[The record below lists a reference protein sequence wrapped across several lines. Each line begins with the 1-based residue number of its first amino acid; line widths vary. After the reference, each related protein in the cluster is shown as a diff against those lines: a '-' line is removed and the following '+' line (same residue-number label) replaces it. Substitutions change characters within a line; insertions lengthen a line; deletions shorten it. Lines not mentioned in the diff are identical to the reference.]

1 MENPAQGGIC
11 KNLVDSI
18 KKKHE
23 KELFYT
29 YFEKACNFFTFQM
42 TDYLEEDKNI

>member
-18 KKKHE
+18 KKHE

-29 YFEKACNFFTFQM
+29 YFEKACNFLHFR
-42 TDYLEEDKNI
+42 

>member
-18 KKKHE
+18 KKNMK
-23 KELFYT
+23 K
-29 YFEKACNFFTFQM
+29 NFFTHILKKHVIF
-42 TDYLEEDKNI
+42 LHFR